1 MDKKRLWTA
10 LTGVGQRAVKWYS
23 ETILKEEYSIQQKI
37 MNLILTTAL
46 VGGGL
51 SLIVTAALGGYESA
65 AVVGGVLLIV
75 CASLYMSV
83 KKNNMRAAG
92 LMICFGADV
101 IVFPIMFFMSGGL
114 RSGMPVWYVLGLIF
128 TWLILKG
135 WTSVILFLVSFA
147 VMAGTI
153 LLADSHPE
161 LLVEMPAEYMVPDV
175 IQAIFFVSAIFGVIL
190 KYQMYIYEKQ
200 GKQLMEH
207 QKDLVAAN
215 RAKSTFLANMSHEI
229 RTPINGIIGM
239 DTMLLHECKENET
252 LREYGRNI
260 MSASQSLLSIV
271 NDILDISKI
280 ESGKLEIIPV
290 EYEMFSIL
298 NDCYN
303 MTAARAAEKNL
314 TLSFRVNPEM
324 PSKLYGD
331 EVRVRQIIGNLL
343 SNAVKYTEKGSVE
356 LAVDFEE
363 KKDDHMMIVL
373 TVKDTG
379 IGIRREDIVKV
390 FDNYIR
396 VDEERNRHVEGS
408 GLGLNLTKSL
418 VDLMGGS
425 IIVNSVYGRGS
436 VFRVKIRQG
445 IRNQEPMGAFGKRHH
460 EQAEEDHPGLVRV
473 YAPGAR
479 VLLVEDVPMNL
490 LVAKGLLKYSAV
502 TVDTAE
508 NGLEALDRIREKPY
522 DLIFMD
528 HMMPVMDGVEAFRKM
543 KEERNHPNTATPVV
557 IMTANAIVGAKEE
570 YIREGFVDYISK
582 PIRERELNEVLARH
596 LPQEKQRSR
605 ISDKPQET
613 GHGGGAREISGDGPD
628 NGAQQ
633 QTLECGFDGIPGMDM
648 ATGLGYCMNDMEFYR
663 EMIEEYLGIDRRT
676 VMEESLASE
685 DWEGYQIAVHT
696 LKSTSLTIG
705 AVELSKQAAEMEQ
718 AAKGRDT
725 DYIREHHRNLVDRYA
740 SLCDRLRQE
749 LQTVRTVDKAMTK
762 K

>member
-1 MDKKRLWTA
+1 MEKKRIWKT
-10 LTGVGQRAVKWYS
+10 LTGIGQWAIKWYS
-23 ETILKEEYSIQQKI
+23 DTILKEEYSIQQKI

-46 VGGGL
+46 VGGEL

-65 AVVGGVLLIV
+65 AAVGVVLLIV
-75 CASLYMSV
+75 CASLYMSI
-83 KKNNMRAAG
+83 KRNNMRAAG
-92 LMICFGADV
+92 LLICFGANV
-101 IVFPIMFFMSGGL
+101 IVFPMMFFMSGGL

-128 TWLILKG
+128 TWLILEG
-135 WTSVILFLVSFA
+135 WTSVILFLLSFA
-147 VMAGTI
+147 AMAVTI
-153 LLADSHPE
+153 LVANRHPE
-161 LLVEMPAEYMVPDV
+161 FLVEMPAEYMVPDV
-175 IQAIFFVSAIFGVIL
+175 IQAIFFVAVIFGVIL
-190 KYQMYIYEKQ
+190 KYQMYVYEKQ
-200 GKQLMEH
+200 RKQLIEH

-239 DTMLLHECKENET
+239 DTILLHECGENEA

-280 ESGKLEIIPV
+280 ESGKLELVPV
-290 EYEMFSIL
+290 EYEMFSVL

-303 MTAARAAEKNL
+303 MTAARAAEKKL
-314 TLSFRVNPEM
+314 ALSFRVNPEL
-324 PSKLYGD
+324 PSGLYGD

-356 LAVDFEE
+356 LSVDFEE
-363 KKDDHMMIVL
+363 KTDDHLMLVL
-373 TVKDTG
+373 IVKDTG

-390 FDNYIR
+390 FDNFIR

-408 GLGLNLTKSL
+408 GLGLNLTKKL
-418 VDLMGGS
+418 VDMMGGN

-436 VFRVKIRQG
+436 VFRVKIGQK
-445 IRNQEPMGAFGKRHH
+445 IWNQEPVGVFGKRHH
-460 EQAEEDHPGLVRV
+460 EQVEEDNPGLVRV

-508 NGLEALDRIREKPY
+508 NGLEALDRIKQNKY

-543 KEERNHPNTATPVV
+543 KEDRDQPNTATPVV
-557 IMTANAIVGAKEE
+557 IMTANAIVGAREE
-570 YIREGFVDYISK
+570 YMQEGFADYISK
-582 PIRERELNEVLARH
+582 PIREKELNEVLAKY
-596 LPQEKQRSR
+596 LPQEKQVSR
-605 ISDKPQET
+605 TPGDTQGTAS
-613 GHGGGAREISGDGPD
+613 GGGEREMSGESADS
-628 NGAQQ
+628 AVQ
-633 QTLECGFDGIPGMDM
+633 QTPECGFGGIPGLDP
-648 ATGLGYCMNDMEFYR
+648 ATGLSYCMNDEDFYR
-663 EMIEEYLGIDRRT
+663 EMIEEYLGIDRRGT
-676 VMEESLASE
+676 MEESLASE
-685 DWEGYQIAVHT
+685 DWGSYQIAVHT

-705 AVELSKQAAEMEQ
+705 AVELSKLAAEMEK
-718 AAKGRDT
+718 AVKDRDT
-725 DYIREHHRNLVDRYA
+725 DYVREHHGELIERYG

-749 LQTVRTVDKAMTK
+749 LQTV
-762 K
+762 